1 MMTDIIADSLTR
13 VRNAATRR
21 LDTTVL
27 LHSKTI
33 EAIVSILVDK
43 GYLESFS
50 VIEDG
55 NKKTIKVV
63 LKYDEKG
70 FTVINEMKKISKPG
84 RRVYK
89 GKDEIRSFKNNYGT
103 LIVSTS
109 KGVLP
114 NDEAYKLGTG
124 GEVLCS
130 IW

>member
-21 LDTTVL
+21 LDTTIL

-33 EAIVSILVDK
+33 EAIISILVEK
-43 GYLESFS
+43 EYLESFS

-55 NKKTIKVV
+55 PKKTIKVV
-63 LKYDEKG
+63 LKYDDNG
-70 FTVINEMKKISKPG
+70 YTVINEMKKISKPG

-89 GKDEIRSFKNNYGT
+89 GKDEIRFFKNGYGT

-124 GEVLCS
+124 GEVICS